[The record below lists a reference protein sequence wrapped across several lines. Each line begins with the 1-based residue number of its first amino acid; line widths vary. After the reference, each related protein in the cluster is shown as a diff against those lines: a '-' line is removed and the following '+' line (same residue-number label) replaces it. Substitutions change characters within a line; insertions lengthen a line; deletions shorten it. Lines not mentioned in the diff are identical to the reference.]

1 MRRRVEMFFYL
12 YSLFFFACT
21 LKEEKN
27 TVGSCD
33 NSADCSEG
41 SMCAGGVCIA
51 AECFYSTDCPYSS
64 YCSEDYRC
72 LDGCQS
78 NDDCIPG
85 EACEQDTCVL
95 QGCRDSQLDCK
106 IGERCL
112 EQGCVVLEP
121 SPCESCSYQDWVDGL
136 EGGRE
141 CILYSYDLSLEC
153 DWNQDQGCPEDMRC
167 YPADGQGLVEEGVCM
182 YSYAMY
188 HCENTGDCPRGFHC
202 LEDVYLNDSG
212 INVCWADCKLYREEG
227 WL

>member
-1 MRRRVEMFFYL
+1 MQERGFAASFFSASEQCPSPVSPFYPYWTKIRL
-12 YSLFFFACT
+12 VSSIRSVDDA
-21 LKEEKN
+21 
-27 TVGSCD
+27 VG
-33 NSADCSEG
+33 AH
-41 SMCAGGVCIA
+41 
-51 AECFYSTDCPYSS
+51 SS
-64 YCSEDYRC
+64 IVWN
-72 LDGCQS
+72 Q
-78 NDDCIPG
+78 
-85 EACEQDTCVL
+85 
-95 QGCRDSQLDCK
+95 
-106 IGERCL
+106 GERQ
-112 EQGCVVLEP
+112 EPPRRWVEP